1 MLDVLIITKYI
12 TLNRYKLYAKM
23 LSNLVYETIFLD
35 IYICIYLDI
44 ARMIS
49 YKEGHIENKM
59 RNRKIFE
66 LKGYISKILVF
77 YTRLCFGRIIT
88 FYRINYSSLPNKL
101 SLLYL

>member
-1 MLDVLIITKYI
+1 MKH
-12 TLNRYKLYAKM
+12 
-23 LSNLVYETIFLD
+23 FLD
-35 IYICIYLDI
+35 IYICIYLDILTI